1 MRVTTIA
8 ILKGGTGKSTTAAFL
23 AHALAG
29 PLFDVCR
36 GQTGTEGADRRA

>member
-8 ILKGGTGKSTTAAFL
+8 NLKGGTGKSATAAFL

-29 PLFDVCR
+29 PLSSSSTRTR
-36 GQTGTEGADRRA
+36 GWRR

>member
-8 ILKGGTGKSTTAAFL
+8 NLKGGTGKSTTAAFL

-29 PLFDVCR
+29 PLS
-36 GQTGTEGADRRA
+36 RR